1 MLNSTEPPES
11 GPQVTKDEWSNEV
24 FSVDATARRRALL
37 KGLGRGAAVL
47 TATVPIQT
55 LAGQV
60 CPSSGTMSARVSQG
74 TAPAGNCPSGFS
86 PAHWSESTRVRS
98 STPFKKWPNG
108 VDYFARYNS
117 VFLESNNSK
126 PMFIIMRDS
135 VDSDE
140 RHWICAL
147 LNSYEVPKFPYT
159 PAKVIALSN
168 PTYSVQYADALAFL
182 KKYMESK
189 AG

>member
-1 MLNSTEPPES
+1 MLNSTESSES
-11 GPQVTKDEWSNEV
+11 GPQVAKNKWSNEA
-24 FSVDATARRRALL
+24 FSADATARRRVLF

-74 TAPAGNCPSGFS
+74 TAPAENCPSGFS
-86 PAHWSESTRVRS
+86 PAHWSESTRIRS
-98 STPFKKWPNG
+98 STPYKKWPNG
-108 VDYFARYNS
+108 ADHLARYNS
-117 VFLESNNSK
+117 VFLESHNSK
-126 PMFIIMRDS
+126 PMFNIMKDS

-140 RHWICAL
+140 RHWICAW

-168 PTYSVQYADALAFL
+168 PTYSAQYADALAFL